1 MSSGKNAPASTERMD
16 NRYSAIRACL
26 FLQDETGSDVAAGI
40 PHGFNL
46 VPTWDEVADAR
57 YCGAGLWRW
66 QNNRTA
72 FYPINGTDAAD
83 FTDGGRGKI
92 ALTLAVELSFLK
104 KGGTGTAADIIFSD
118 GKYGRDIAVERMK
131 NLFAVLKNEL
141 KNKCFYL
148 EWGRF
153 RMPLSIFKGG
163 YMPMAKTIIR
173 PKIEVQPVYLG
184 GRDMREVFISLLVNE
199 VRRGKSSPRT
209 FEIIKD
215 TEYNGDRK

>member
-1 MSSGKNAPASTERMD
+1 M
-16 NRYSAIRACL
+16 
-26 FLQDETGSDVAAGI
+26 
-40 PHGFNL
+40 
-46 VPTWDEVADAR
+46 
-57 YCGAGLWRW
+57 
-66 QNNRTA
+66 
-72 FYPINGTDAAD
+72 
-83 FTDGGRGKI
+83 
-92 ALTLAVELSFLK
+92 K

-184 GRDMREVFISLLVNE
+184 GRDMREAFISLLVNE

-209 FEIIKD
+209 FEIIKN